1 MNFADYQAAAYRTA
15 NHALTA
21 DQQIDNAVF
30 GMIGELGEIIDLL
43 KKYRYQGHDLGLD
56 HVTNELGD
64 LLWYGALLATTL
76 GISLDDAAQENI
88 AKLRVRYP
96 GDGFDTNM
104 SRNRS
109 DP

>member
-1 MNFADYQAAAYRTA
+1 MTFDEYRAAAYRTA

-30 GMIGELGEIIDLL
+30 GMIGEIGEIIDTL
-43 KKYRYQGHDLGLD
+43 KKYRYQGHDFGLD

-64 LLWYGALLATTL
+64 LLWYVALLATSL

-88 AKLRVRYP
+88 AKLKVRYP
-96 GDGFDTNM
+96 GDGFDAER

-109 DP
+109 TT